1 MGLAVKLSLLGLSL
15 FLSISSSFKNRFAMS
30 NVVLSTPISIF
41 NQNSFLNRLKAILMA
56 KISQYFHYSM
66 DVKPINTSIGL
77 AFFLLFFPNF
87 LIKKLKNKS
96 NNLLFSFCK

>member
-1 MGLAVKLSLLGLSL
+1 MGLAVKLSLLGLS
-15 FLSISSSFKNRFAMS
+15 LSISSSFKNRFAMS

-56 KISQYFHYSM
+56 KISQYFHYST
-66 DVKPINTSIGL
+66 DVKPINTSIAL

-96 NNLLFSFCK
+96 NNLLSSFCK